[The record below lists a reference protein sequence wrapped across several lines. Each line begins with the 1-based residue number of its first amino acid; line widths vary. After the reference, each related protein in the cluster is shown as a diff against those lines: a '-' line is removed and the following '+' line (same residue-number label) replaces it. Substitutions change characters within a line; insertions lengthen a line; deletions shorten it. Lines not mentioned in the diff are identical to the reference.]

1 MYLALKHSH
10 TLFAVVSILFFNIRF
25 WAYFSKARPKLIK
38 IAPHIIDT
46 GFFVLGIAL
55 IFNRYYHH
63 GMPAWLI
70 VKLILLVGYIF
81 FGIWAMR
88 QNNPPKKRYIG
99 YFLANG
105 TVIAMLYLA
114 FVKPIIF

>member
-55 IFNRYYHH
+55 IFNSY
-63 GMPAWLI
+63 
-70 VKLILLVGYIF
+70 
-81 FGIWAMR
+81 
-88 QNNPPKKRYIG
+88 
-99 YFLANG
+99 
-105 TVIAMLYLA
+105 
-114 FVKPIIF
+114 